1 MENCCL
7 TRVILP
13 VTFFFPIIL
22 FLKLVY
28 YSDVFYLFLL
38 IVVLTELLVLYLEI
52 HFKLNTFLV
61 MSLSNILFNSLAVKL
76 KLETFTIEEEILYT
90 ENY

>member
-1 MENCCL
+1 
-7 TRVILP
+7 
-13 VTFFFPIIL
+13 
-22 FLKLVY
+22 
-28 YSDVFYLFLL
+28 
-38 IVVLTELLVLYLEI
+38 
-52 HFKLNTFLV
+52 

>member
-13 VTFFFPIIL
+13 VTFLFPIIL

-28 YSDVFYLFLL
+28 YSDGFYLFLL

-61 MSLSNILFNSLAVKL
+61 MSLSNILFNSLVVL
-76 KLETFTIEEEILYT
+76 KLETLQ
-90 ENY
+90 